1 MTDTLIVDIPR
12 TRSDTAR
19 RVLTRIAWRG
29 YMPPESG
36 EAADVQWNLPADQID
51 LIRSVLRRNRR
62 LAGDSVTIWGAV
74 DRVCETIA
82 NESER
87 RGVRPNYGYD
97 MGPPQP

>member
-1 MTDTLIVDIPR
+1 MTDILSLEIPR
-12 TRSDTAR
+12 TRSDFAR

-36 EAADVQWNLPADQID
+36 EAPDVLWQVPADQVD

-62 LAGDSVTIWGAV
+62 LAGESVTIWGSV

-82 NESER
+82 AEAR
-87 RGVRPNYGYD
+87 RSGVRPSYGHD
-97 MGPPQP
+97 IS